1 MSEANKVG
9 VMTLAEL
16 KKLEQTWPIE
26 PDNNAIHEAV
36 EFYWGERCPV
46 HEDGCPTCTA
56 WRLYDK
62 LIGEKEIKA

>member
-1 MSEANKVG
+1 MSD
-9 VMTLAEL
+9 EL
-16 KKLEQTWPIE
+16 E
-26 PDNNAIHEAV
+26 PNTSTEPNNNAIHEAV

-62 LIGEKEIKA
+62 LIGEKEKTE